1 MIINGWEKDDF
12 AWFSNL
18 QSPIIQAIR
27 AVENMSKSTTPN
39 TNIAELLLR
48 RVSKI
53 VYMPIETN
61 VVIRNMI
68 PANMPLE
75 DELKAE

>member
-1 MIINGWEKDDF
+1 
-12 AWFSNL
+12 
-18 QSPIIQAIR
+18 
-27 AVENMSKSTTPN
+27 MSKSTTPN

-75 DELKAE
+75 DELKTEQLTISMNLQQVLEDEK